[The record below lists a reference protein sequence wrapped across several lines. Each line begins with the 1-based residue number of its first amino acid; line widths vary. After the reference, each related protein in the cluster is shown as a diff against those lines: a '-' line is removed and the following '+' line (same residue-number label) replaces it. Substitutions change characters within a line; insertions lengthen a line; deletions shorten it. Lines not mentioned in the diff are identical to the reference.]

1 MASAEIDLK
10 TLKEAVNAILD
21 HLMDDLKIRS
31 VAIDDN
37 SNCYWHCPTSELY
50 DLSKK
55 PMGMDIGNL
64 SDDADFVKLVG
75 RGQSGDVS
83 YNLVHVAPLLRYIGE
98 TIKK

>member
-1 MASAEIDLK
+1 MIKRTVPINDS
-10 TLKEAVNAILD
+10 
-21 HLMDDLKIRS
+21 
-31 VAIDDN
+31 

-55 PMGMDIGNL
+55 PVGMEIGKL
-64 SDDADFVKLVG
+64 SDDADFVRLVG
-75 RGQSGDVS
+75 RGEGGDIS